1 MKISQRMSDLLT
13 ILILNREIK
22 RLKKVMESFRVL
34 NKKMHMVPQVRV
46 VAELV
51 ETLERYVST
60 IEKGWQ
66 N

>member
-1 MKISQRMSDLLT
+1 MKISKRMSDLLT
-13 ILILNREIK
+13 IFILNREIR

-51 ETLERYVST
+51 ETLERYVKT
-60 IEKGWQ
+60 IEKSWQ
-66 N
+66 D